1 MEKRKKNLSKV
12 PLFLGLILVIT
23 ILFLIP
29 MLHEAVQAAGKK
41 VVTIY
46 VMGDYSGPY
55 GGITTPGLGA
65 HRDVMKYWEKNNL
78 IPGAKYK
85 LKWSDSGGILS
96 RAASTFRRF
105 RYSKPKPLLIVIA
118 QTGESEALRH
128 LFEESKIVLYSW
140 GASAKVTYP
149 VGKYVFGNMVS
160 YPDQFGFFMDYLS
173 KNWDYAKMGR
183 NPRLGILTWDTAFGR
198 GFESDVTMAYAA
210 KKKIDIIKP
219 FQFAPTAPIDVS
231 TQLLSLNKAGADWIY
246 SSWLAPQ
253 VATVCKDLARLGLK
267 DKIKYVGSCP
277 TGDVFLKRLAGKDA
291 EGFISLHSY
300 STFDEDPNA
309 LWRKLFKENNR
320 KAEDMAY
327 GYPQMVCG
335 TMTILEAY
343 RRAIKKVG
351 WDGLNSDALSAALE
365 SLKDF
370 DAWTAPVTYSSN
382 RHSHSKLRM
391 VQWRKGKLLP
401 ITGWTEAPDM
411 NPK

>member
-1 MEKRKKNLSKV
+1 MENGKKNLSKV
-12 PLFLGLILVIT
+12 PWFFILILVMA

-29 MLHEAVQAAGKK
+29 MSHEAVQAAGKK

-46 VMGDYSGPY
+46 AMGDYSGPY

-65 HRDVMKYWEKNNL
+65 HRDVMRYWEKNNI

-85 LKWSDSGGILS
+85 LKWADSGGVLS

-118 QTGESEALRH
+118 QTGEAEALRH
-128 LFEESKIVLYSW
+128 LFEESKIVMYTW

-149 VGKYVFGNMVS
+149 VGKYIFGNMVS

-210 KKKIDIIKP
+210 KKKVDIIKP

-231 TQLLSLNKAGADWIY
+231 TQLLSLDKAGADWIY

-253 VATVCKDLARLGLK
+253 TATVCKDLSRLGLK

-309 LWRKLFKENNR
+309 PWRKLFKESNR
-320 KAEDMAY
+320 KPEDMAY

-335 TMTILEAY
+335 TMTVLEAY

-351 WDGLNSDALSAALE
+351 WDGLNADALSAALE
-365 SLKDF
+365 SMKDF
-370 DAWTAPVTYSSN
+370 DAWTAPATFSSN

-391 VQWRKGKLLP
+391 VQWHEGKLLP
-401 ITGWTEAPDM
+401 ITDWTEAPNM